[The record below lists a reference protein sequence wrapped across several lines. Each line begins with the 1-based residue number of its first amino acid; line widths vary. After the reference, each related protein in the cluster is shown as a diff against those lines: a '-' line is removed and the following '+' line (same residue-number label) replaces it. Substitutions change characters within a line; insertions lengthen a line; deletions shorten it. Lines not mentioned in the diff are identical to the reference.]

1 MDETQN
7 PSAANSKDVEENKLM
22 AAVGYLGILC
32 LIPLLLKR
40 NSPYAQFHAKQGL
53 VILIVWVILW
63 IGNIIPILG
72 QIVWAVGSVVLLIVV
87 ILGIV
92 NALNGKM
99 WPIPFLGKYA
109 AQLKV

>member
-1 MDETQN
+1 
-7 PSAANSKDVEENKLM
+7 M

-32 LIPLLLKR
+32 LIPLLFKR
-40 NSPYAQFHAKQGL
+40 NSPYVQFHAKQGL

>member
-1 MDETQN
+1 M
-7 PSAANSKDVEENKLM
+7 EENKLM

-32 LIPLLLKR
+32 LIPLLFKR
-40 NSPYAQFHAKQGL
+40 NSPYVQFHAKQGL